1 MSDQWNEKAREIWKD
16 IERQQVFEDLSQCAL
31 KLPKE
36 HAIAAALRSAVK
48 VERKACEEIAWKEA
62 ENMRPSDPGST
73 NAGSIARRI
82 AARA

>member
-36 HAIAAALRSAVK
+36 HAIAAALRAAFATLTA
-48 VERKACEEIAWKEA
+48 ERDEA
-62 ENMRPSDPGST
+62 R
-73 NAGSIARRI
+73 AKIARLMEELAEER
-82 AARA
+82 RACAEERVHSAIP